1 MSSFSQ
7 KLQALIQPR
16 IDKGQLTIY
25 GLARNSKIDRS
36 SLYKF
41 INGERLPAS
50 AAILDRLAEALRLSP
65 SQAYE
70 LRAAY
75 DISRM
80 GEEHYLRRRHT
91 LEFLNFFNQYVG
103 VPPAEALPL
112 PEPPPLPSGRAEVRT
127 GVLPVNS
134 LVQAVLGAEVARPH
148 GEILVI
154 AQPDYD
160 FLIHTLSALT
170 LGRECSVQHI
180 LCLESESQE
189 EDSHYNLGCL
199 RAIVELMLSLKSYQP
214 YYYYDNITSHF
225 KNSNALPYLIVTSEC
240 ALQLSYNQKYAVCL
254 RGAEYVAFFRKIFDD
269 ARRNAQLMLSNLD
282 TVTDNIC
289 FYQNI
294 LQKCAAPHWVCSY
307 SPHIVQCMDREQME
321 KYLYDIPNREEIVHA
336 FLSYCGSRDAIDQ
349 EKFPYI
355 GFFTREGI
363 EYFCRTGRFWQIP
376 SSIYAPLEPRDRWEL
391 LRRFCKEFSPTF
403 KNLLLRKAPTPFPAH
418 LEVTSFWDGS
428 IAFSY
433 EHIPNQFRVLLLFE
447 KSLASCFEDFFT
459 YLENSRH
466 VCSISE
472 TQAFLHQK
480 MEEMERLF

>member
-1 MSSFSQ
+1 MSVFSQ

-50 AAILDRLAEALRLSP
+50 TEILSRLVDALRLSP
-65 SQAYE
+65 TQAFE

-80 GEEHYLRRRHT
+80 GEERYRRRRHT

-103 VPPAEALPL
+103 TQPAETLPP
-112 PEPPPLPSGRAEVRT
+112 PEPPPLPSGCSEVRT
-127 GVLPVNS
+127 GVLPVNN
-134 LVQAVLGAEVARPH
+134 LVQAVVGAETARPN

-180 LCLESESQE
+180 LCLENESQE
-189 EDSHYNLGCL
+189 EDNHYNLGCL
-199 RAIVELMLSLKSYQP
+199 RAVVELMFSLKSYQP

-225 KNSNALPYLIVTSEC
+225 KNSNSLPYLIVTSEC

-254 RGAEYVAFFRKIFDD
+254 RGAEYVAFFRKLFND
-269 ARRNAQLMLSNLD
+269 ARKNANLMLSTLD
-282 TVTDNIC
+282 TVTDNIR

-294 LQKCAAPHWVCSY
+294 FQKCAAPHWVCSC
-307 SPHIVQCMDREQME
+307 SPHILQSMDR
-321 KYLYDIPNREEIVHA
+321 
-336 FLSYCGSRDAIDQ
+336 GS
-349 EKFPYI
+349 
-355 GFFTREGI
+355 
-363 EYFCRTGRFWQIP
+363 
-376 SSIYAPLEPRDRWEL
+376 
-391 LRRFCKEFSPTF
+391 
-403 KNLLLRKAPTPFPAH
+403 KNTSMIFPAGKRSSKRFS
-418 LEVTSFWDGS
+418 VTAIGRGLFYKKSMPIS
-428 IAFSY
+428 AFS
-433 EHIPNQFRVLLLFE
+433 HGKASTISAVPGVSGKPPAPSTPLWSRATAGNFSGAFAKNSRPPS
-447 KSLASCFEDFFT
+447 KASCCAIT
-459 YLENSRH
+459 QHPSRH
-466 VCSISE
+466 IW
-472 TQAFLHQK
+472 K
-480 MEEMERLF
+480 

>member
-1 MSSFSQ
+1 MSVFSQ

-50 AAILDRLAEALRLSP
+50 TEILSRLVDALRLSP
-65 SQAYE
+65 TQAFE

-80 GEEHYLRRRHT
+80 GEERYRRRRHT

-103 VPPAEALPL
+103 TQPAETLPP
-112 PEPPPLPSGRAEVRT
+112 PEPPPLPSGCSEVRT
-127 GVLPVNS
+127 GVLPVNN
-134 LVQAVLGAEVARPH
+134 LVQAVVGAETARPN

-189 EDSHYNLGCL
+189 EDNHYNLGCL
-199 RAIVELMLSLKSYQP
+199 RAVVELMFSLKSYQP
-214 YYYYDNITSHF
+214 YCYYDNITSHF
-225 KNSNALPYLIVTSEC
+225 KNSNSLPYLIVTSEC

-254 RGAEYVAFFRKIFDD
+254 RGAEYVAFFRKLFND
-269 ARRNAQLMLSNLD
+269 ARKNANLMLSTLD
-282 TVTDNIC
+282 TVTDNIR

-294 LQKCAAPHWVCSY
+294 FQKCAAPHWVCSC
-307 SPHIVQCMDREQME
+307 SPHILQSMDRELFE
-321 KYLYDIPNREEIVHA
+321 KYIYDIPGREEIIQA
-336 FLSYCGSRDAIDQ
+336 FLGYCDRQRAFLQ
-349 EKFPYI
+349 EKHAYI

-363 EYFCRTGRFWQIP
+363 DYFCRTGRFRQTP

-391 LRRFCKEFSPTF
+391 LRRFCEEQPPAF
-403 KNLLLRKAPTPFPAH
+403 KSILLRNNPTPFPAH
-418 LEVTSFWDGS
+418 LEVIAFWDGS

-433 EHIPNQFRVLLLFE
+433 EHTPHQFRVMLLFE
-447 KSLASCFEDFFT
+447 KSLTSCFEDFFT

-466 VCSISE
+466 VFSVSE
-472 TQAFLHQK
+472 TKAFLRQK
-480 MEEMERLF
+480 MEELERLF